1 MVEDTTTTSPG
12 PTDGGA
18 PPSRT
23 DDADGATTGT
33 QDDGAERAP
42 RRARR
47 WWVLP
52 WLVAAVAVLVAM
64 ATTSQW
70 LALRAEDQTRQQVLR
85 AAEEFVVALTTWD
98 ASDGLQDTRDQLR
111 AAGTGTFLTEVDE
124 LFGGSFGE
132 ELEEVEA
139 VSTGDVQDVFV
150 QRIQE
155 NEAIALGVVV
165 QEVRT
170 NLTDTPSRTVRSAR
184 MTLTREDDRWL
195 VSSVQLLAD
204 DVEGAAPD
212 ETVEEPG
219 ATTDGPDEETT
230 P

>member
-12 PTDGGA
+12 PTGGTETT
-18 PPSRT
+18 PPAG
-23 DDADGATTGT
+23 DDASSGSGRDADRT
-33 QDDGAERAP
+33 P

-52 WLVAAVAVLVAM
+52 WLVAAVAVLVAI

-70 LALRAEDQTRQQVLR
+70 LELRAEDQTRQQVLR

-98 ASDGLQDTRDQLR
+98 ASDGLQDTRDELR
-111 AAGTGTFLTEVDE
+111 AAGTGAFLSEVDE

-155 NEAIALGVVV
+155 DEAIALGVVV
-165 QEVRT
+165 QVVST

-195 VSSVQLLAD
+195 VSGVQLLAD
-204 DVEGAAPD
+204 DVEGAAPAG
-212 ETVEEPG
+212 TVEDPD
-219 ATTDGPDEETT
+219 ADTDEETT

>member
-12 PTDGGA
+12 PTNGGA
-18 PPSRT
+18 APTRP
-23 DDADGATTGT
+23 DDVDAATTGKP
-33 QDDGAERAP
+33 DDGAERAP

-98 ASDGLQDTRDQLR
+98 ASDGLQDTRDELR

-155 NEAIALGVVV
+155 DEAIALGVVV
-165 QEVRT
+165 QEVST

-184 MTLTREDDRWL
+184 MTLTREGDRWL

-204 DVEGAAPD
+204 DVEGAAPA
-212 ETVEEPG
+212 E
-219 ATTDGPDEETT
+219 
-230 P
+230 

>member
-1 MVEDTTTTSPG
+1 MVDDTATTSPEATDGSTTAAPEADADDTTTT
-12 PTDGGA
+12 D
-18 PPSRT
+18 SR
-23 DDADGATTGT
+23 
-33 QDDGAERAP
+33 P
-42 RRARR
+42 RR

-52 WLVAAVAVLVAM
+52 WLIAAVAVLVAI

-70 LALRAEDQTRQQVLR
+70 LQLRAEDQARQEVLR

-98 ASDGLQDTRDQLR
+98 ASDGLEDTREELR
-111 AAGTGTFLTEVDE
+111 AAGTGAFLAEVDE
-124 LFGGSFGE
+124 LFGGSLGE

-155 NEAIALGVVV
+155 GEAIALGVVV
-165 QEVRT
+165 QELST
-170 NLTDTPSRTVRSAR
+170 NLSDDPERTVRSAR

-204 DVEGAAPD
+204 DVQEAAP
-212 ETVEEPG
+212 EGTVEGDG
-219 ATTDGPDEETT
+219 AGTGAPDEETT